1 MQNCLLLLMKIT
13 NLRVI
18 RRNKLDQAK
27 KSASYTSNTA
37 NTTDTSI
44 AKSNKKERILHVGVK
59 KNNLIS

>member
-18 RRNKLDQAK
+18 RKNKLDQAK

-37 NTTDTSI
+37 NTTDTST

-59 KNNLIS
+59 KNLIS